1 MKEISILGS
10 TGSIGT
16 QALQVVDLNHTLK
29 VEALCA
35 NKNVDLMERQVRR
48 YKPRLA
54 GMTDEAAARTLKT
67 RLADLDVKVTGGPD
81 AAVECACCAQSELVL
96 TAMVGVCGLVP
107 TIEAIRAGK
116 DIALANKETLVAGG
130 SLVMPLA
137 AEKGIRILP
146 VDSEHSAIF
155 QSMQGSRAHVNKIL
169 LTASGGPFFGKKG
182 EEIYDIPVEQALNHP
197 RWEMGAKVTVDSAT
211 LMNKGLEL
219 IEASW
224 LFDLPPEQIQ
234 VVVHRQSVIHSMV
247 EYEDHSVI
255 AQLSATDM
263 RLPIAYALTW
273 PDRRPCGVAQL
284 DFFALAQLTFERP
297 DEKTFPCLALA
308 RQAALT
314 GGSMPAAM
322 NAANEIAVSAYL
334 QRRIRF
340 GEIPELINSVMT
352 AHTVIKSPSLADVLD
367 TDREIRDIVERR
379 IAK

>member
-1 MKEISILGS
+1 MKKISILGS

-48 YKPRLA
+48 YKPRLV
-54 GMTDEAAARTLKT
+54 GMTDETAARELKT
-67 RLADLDVKVTGGPD
+67 RLADLEVKVTGGLG
-81 AAVECACCAQSELVL
+81 AAAECACCAQSELVL

-137 AEKGIRILP
+137 AEKDVKILP

-155 QSMQGSRAHVNKIL
+155 QSMQGSRARVNKIL

-182 EEIYDIPVEQALNHP
+182 EEIYDIPVERALNHP
-197 RWEMGAKVTVDSAT
+197 RWEMGAKVTIDSAT

-224 LFDLPPEQIQ
+224 LFDLPPGQIQ

-297 DEKTFPCLALA
+297 DEETFPCLALA

-322 NAANEIAVSAYL
+322 NAANEIAVAAYL
-334 QRRIRF
+334 QRKIRF
-340 GEIPELINSVMT
+340 GEIPGLINFAMA
-352 AHTVIKSPSLADVLD
+352 AHTVIKDPSLADILD

>member
-1 MKEISILGS
+1 
-10 TGSIGT
+10 
-16 QALQVVDLNHTLK
+16 
-29 VEALCA
+29 
-35 NKNVDLMERQVRR
+35 
-48 YKPRLA
+48 
-54 GMTDEAAARTLKT
+54 
-67 RLADLDVKVTGGPD
+67 
-81 AAVECACCAQSELVL
+81 
-96 TAMVGVCGLVP
+96 
-107 TIEAIRAGK
+107 
-116 DIALANKETLVAGG
+116 
-130 SLVMPLA
+130 
-137 AEKGIRILP
+137 
-146 VDSEHSAIF
+146 
-155 QSMQGSRAHVNKIL
+155 
-169 LTASGGPFFGKKG
+169 
-182 EEIYDIPVEQALNHP
+182 
-197 RWEMGAKVTVDSAT
+197 
-211 LMNKGLEL
+211 
-219 IEASW
+219 
-224 LFDLPPEQIQ
+224 
-234 VVVHRQSVIHSMV
+234 
-247 EYEDHSVI
+247 
-255 AQLSATDM
+255 M